1 MRAHG
6 GSDGGSGWFGG
17 GIFTAPLPLPCCF
30 GATSSLFPF
39 LLLLPTVL
47 LSTTKTVAAGGD
59 GLGSGLGGGR
69 WLGSPVTAT
78 VLSSLQRL
86 LLFCFLAFSPLSPV
100 FPSVSCSLF
109 SLASSSSFCHLAF
122 SGSSKRWFCYCWQY

>member
-17 GIFTAPLPLPCCF
+17 GIFAAPLPLPCCF
-30 GATSSLFPF
+30 GAASSLFPF

-47 LSTTKTVAAGGD
+47 LSTTKIVAVGGD

-69 WLGSPVTAT
+69 WLGSPV
-78 VLSSLQRL
+78 RHG
-86 LLFCFLAFSPLSPV
+86 
-100 FPSVSCSLF
+100 
-109 SLASSSSFCHLAF
+109 SSSSRYRGAGCCLFFNGALLI
-122 SGSSKRWFCYCWQY
+122 